1 MKVRLGPPRKNRA
14 EHVHIDHFD
23 VWSLDHTLSRIIHPA
38 LVRLRETKHGYPE
51 LFEDGMVTPH
61 HWDRQLHFDFIDE
74 EVEADYL
81 IKKWND
87 IMDKMIYAFGI
98 IKAEEAYYGTH
109 DYLWQKDE
117 KVDWDAVQ
125 EGLELFGKYYM
136 NLWD

>member
-38 LVRLRETKHGYPE
+38 LVRLKETKHGYPE

-87 IMDKMIYAFGI
+87 IMA
-98 IKAEEAYYGTH
+98 
-109 DYLWQKDE
+109 
-117 KVDWDAVQ
+117 
-125 EGLELFGKYYM
+125 
-136 NLWD
+136 

>member
-38 LVRLRETKHGYPE
+38 LVRLKETKHGYPE

-61 HWDRQLHFDFIDE
+61 HWDRQLHFDFID
-74 EVEADYL
+74 
-81 IKKWND
+81 
-87 IMDKMIYAFGI
+87 
-98 IKAEEAYYGTH
+98 EEAYYGTH